1 MTRCSDYQFLLVF
14 LFAFCVLCLCLCS
27 DYQETTWMGRR
38 GETPVCVGGNR
49 DRKVF
54 RLNSSQEMR
63 KEQLREFICFGI
75 GRVGGFVKERIY
87 KFNIRVS

>member
-1 MTRCSDYQFLLVF
+1 MTRCSDYQFLLVS
-14 LFAFCVLCLCLCS
+14 LFAFCVLCLCS
-27 DYQETTWMGRR
+27 YYQETTWMGRQ

-63 KEQLREFICFGI
+63 KEQLREFIRFVI
-75 GRVGGFVKERIY
+75 GRVGGFVKERIFR
-87 KFNIRVS
+87 FNIRVS

>member
-14 LFAFCVLCLCLCS
+14 LFAFCVLCLCS

-63 KEQLREFICFGI
+63 KEQLQEFICFGI

>member
-1 MTRCSDYQFLLVF
+1 MTRYSDYQFLLVS
-14 LFAFCVLCLCLCS
+14 LFAFCVLCLCS

-63 KEQLREFICFGI
+63 KEQLQEFICFGI
-75 GRVGGFVKERIY
+75 GRVGGFVEERIY
-87 KFNIRVS
+87 KFRVS